1 MTPTCA
7 YSIVAHIRLINMRRV
22 TVNTRMVNQN
32 WWITT
37 LLIKAHRYCPP
48 LTRDIECDVLIIG
61 GGFSGM
67 SAAAEFLLK
76 GLRVV
81 LIEKNIVGGS
91 SSGRSAGFLTPD
103 SELELHQLVRRYG
116 TQAAAEI
123 WEAPCRGIDRIVETL
138 KRHDIQCGL
147 LKQDSL
153 FLGLGSGGTE
163 AVESER
169 ECRESVGFTDQRT
182 YDKRQ
187 LQQILGAEGYTA
199 GIRYG
204 GTYGINPLQCL
215 QGLKDL
221 LIDNGMQVFES
232 TEMDRLEDHTAHTHA
247 GTVTAQNIIVAVDK
261 LTESISPLA
270 DETFH
275 AQTFLSVTEP
285 LTDRE
290 LRILFPAG
298 EQMQCWDSKLVYS
311 YFRLTRDNRLLLGG
325 GTAITTFLKDAYNN
339 PGVIRRV
346 IKDFRSHFPRLDDL
360 SFIQFW
366 PGQIDMTRDLL
377 PVIARP
383 PGLEHVRFIL
393 GCVGIPWATFCGSF
407 AARNVL
413 GEADDDYRKYF
424 NYFSNQRPF
433 ALPSGLGK
441 VIGKPLLFSLA
452 NTWAKFYQVDTLR
465 THAEAQKEF

>member
-1 MTPTCA
+1 
-7 YSIVAHIRLINMRRV
+7 
-22 TVNTRMVNQN
+22 MVNQN
-32 WWITT
+32 WWFTT
-37 LLIKAHRYCPP
+37 LMINAHKYCPP
-48 LTRDIECDVLIIG
+48 LTRDIECDVLIVG

-67 SAAAEFLLK
+67 SAAAEFLAK

-123 WEAPCRGIDRIVETL
+123 WDAPCRGIDRIVGMV
-138 KRHDIQCGL
+138 KKHDIQCGL

-153 FLGLGSGGTE
+153 FLGLGTGGTE
-163 AVESER
+163 SVESER
-169 ECRESVGFTDQRT
+169 ECRESIGFTDQRT
-182 YDKRQ
+182 YDESQ
-187 LQQILGAEGYTA
+187 LKQILGAEGYTA

-204 GTYGINPLQCL
+204 DTYGINPLECL
-215 QGLKDL
+215 QSLKDL

-232 TEMDRLEDHTAHTHA
+232 TEMDRLDDHTAHTHG

-261 LTESISPLA
+261 LTDSISPLA

-285 LTDRE
+285 LTDNE
-290 LRILFPAG
+290 LRILFPSG

-311 YFRLTRDNRLLLGG
+311 YFRLTGDNRLLLGG
-325 GTAITTFLKDAYNN
+325 GTPVTTFLKDAYNN
-339 PGVIRRV
+339 PGIIRRV
-346 IKDFRSHFPRLDDL
+346 IQDFRSHFARLDDL

-383 PGLEHVRFIL
+383 PGMEHVRFIL

-413 GEADDDYRKYF
+413 GEAEDDYRKYF
-424 NYFSNQRPF
+424 NYFSNQRHF
-433 ALPSGLGK
+433 ALPSSLGK

-452 NTWAKFYQVDTLR
+452 NSWAKFYQVDTLR
-465 THAEAQKEF
+465 PHAQAQKEF